1 MRGMWR
7 VAVHNDHVTSFEVV
21 VHYLQTLC
29 YFSFDDALEATRRI
43 DQAGAADVAELPGQ
57 GEAEQL
63 AVAFQRRGI
72 HATVSPAR

>member
-1 MRGMWR
+1 MWR
-7 VAVHNDHVTSFEVV
+7 IAVHNDHVTCFEIV

-29 YFSFDDALEATRRI
+29 SLSFDDALDLTRRV
-43 DQAGAADVAELPGQ
+43 DRDGSVDVAELAGQ

-72 HATVSPAR
+72 HASVRAA

>member
-1 MRGMWR
+1 MWR

-29 YFSFDDALEATRRI
+29 SLSFDDALGTTRRI
-43 DQAGAADVAELPGQ
+43 EQAGSVDVAELPGQ

-72 HATVSPAR
+72 HATVSQAR

>member
-1 MRGMWR
+1 MWR

-29 YFSFDDALEATRRI
+29 RFSFDDALRLAFDIE
-43 DQAGAADVAELPGQ
+43 QLGSVDVAELPGQ

-63 AVAFQRRGI
+63 VVAFQRHGI
-72 HATVSPAR
+72 HAMIRSV

>member
-1 MRGMWR
+1 MRVFI

-29 YFSFDDALEATRRI
+29 SLPFDDALRTTRRVERE
-43 DQAGAADVAELPGQ
+43 GAVDVAELPGQ

-72 HATVSPAR
+72 HASVRAA